1 MKSIGQDTIHKFMG
15 DTHDKTLLV
24 ITPDFPDEKNRYI
37 GSIYVKDQIQYLKSF
52 FKKIIVICP
61 VLVSFKIM
69 PNDRYC
75 ADYRYDNVS
84 VYYPRCFFIPRKV
97 PLMRYRRKLDFD
109 FRFSAVMKCIQKHE
123 IGFDLIHAHFTLPSA
138 HCANLLKEK
147 YHVPY
152 VITANEDSGWLQ
164 EEIDLADPRIENAWI
179 HADQIMTINRKE
191 IPKLEQYNP
200 RTISV
205 PYGFVQKYS
214 PLDMHACRDVLN
226 VPQDAKI
233 VFTFGILQKR
243 KGLEYLIEAMDI
255 IRKTRTDVQCYIG
268 GKAEYEKSYET
279 FIKKMVTE
287 LNIEDR
293 VHFLG
298 FMNAPDIPAWINACD
313 LFVLPSLEEGFGI
326 AQIEALA
333 CGKPVI
339 ATKNSGSMDIL
350 TDPDVGILCERAD
363 PADFA
368 RGILLG
374 LTRSW
379 DPEKIVKFSGKYRGE
394 NVAQIILSVY
404 QDVLSIENLPKKDRQ
419 MIVGYRP

>member
-1 MKSIGQDTIHKFMG
+1 VKIINQEADHKFTG
-15 DTHDKTLLV
+15 DTNDKTLLV

-37 GSIYVKDQIQYLKSF
+37 GSIYVKDQVENLKLF
-52 FKKIIVICP
+52 FKKIVVICP
-61 VLVSFKIM
+61 VLFSFKIM

-75 ADYRYDNVS
+75 MDYQYDNVS
-84 VYYPRCFFIPRKV
+84 VYYPRCFFIPRMV
-97 PLMRYRRKLDFD
+97 PGMGYKRKLDFD
-109 FRFSAVMKCIQKHE
+109 LRLHAIMKCIQKHE

-138 HCANLLKEK
+138 HCADMLKEK

-164 EEIDLADPRIENAWI
+164 EEIDLADPRIENAWV
-179 HADQIMTINRKE
+179 HADRIMTINRWD
-191 IPKLEQYNP
+191 IPKLIQYNL

-205 PYGFVQKYS
+205 PYGFIQKYS
-214 PLDMHACRDVLN
+214 PLDMHACRNVLN
-226 VPQDAKI
+226 MPQDAKI
-233 VFTFGILQKR
+233 LFTFGILQKR
-243 KGLEYLIEAMDI
+243 KGLEYLIEAMEIIQRTRDDI
-255 IRKTRTDVQCYIG
+255 QCYIG
-268 GKAEYEKSYET
+268 GKAEYERSYET
-279 FIKKMVTE
+279 SIRKRVTE
-287 LNIEDR
+287 LNLEDR

-298 FMNAPDIPAWINACD
+298 FMHGPDIPTWINACD

-363 PADFA
+363 SEDFA

-379 DPEKIVKFSGKYRGE
+379 DTEKIVQFSGKYRGD
-394 NVAQIILSVY
+394 NVAQMILSVY
-404 QDVLSIENLPKKDRQ
+404 REVLSQKT
-419 MIVGYRP
+419 

>member
-1 MKSIGQDTIHKFMG
+1 MKIINQEADHKFTG
-15 DTHDKTLLV
+15 DTHDKILLV

-37 GSIYVKDQIQYLKSF
+37 GSIYVKDQVENLKLF

-61 VLVSFKIM
+61 VLFSFKIM

-75 ADYRYDNVS
+75 MDYQYDNVS
-84 VYYPRCFFIPRKV
+84 VYYPRCFFIPRMV
-97 PLMRYRRKLDFD
+97 PGMGYKRKLDFD
-109 FRFSAVMKCIQKHE
+109 LRPRAVLKCIQKHE

-138 HCANLLKEK
+138 HCADILKEK

-164 EEIDLADPRIENAWI
+164 EEIDLADPRIENAWV
-179 HADQIMTINRKE
+179 HADRIMTINRRE
-191 IPKLEQYNP
+191 IPKLIQYNL

-205 PYGFVQKYS
+205 PYGFIQKYS
-214 PLDMHACRDVLN
+214 PLDMHACRNVLN
-226 VPQDAKI
+226 VPHDAKI

-243 KGLEYLIEAMDI
+243 KGLEYLIEAMDV
-255 IRKTRTDVQCYIG
+255 IRRTRDDVQCYIG
-268 GKAEYEKSYET
+268 GKAEYERSYET
-279 FIKKMVTE
+279 FIRKRVTE
-287 LNIEDR
+287 LNLEDR

-298 FMNAPDIPAWINACD
+298 FMHGPDIPTWINACD

-350 TDPDVGILCERAD
+350 TDPNVGILCERAD
-363 PADFA
+363 SVDFA

-374 LTRSW
+374 LSRSW
-379 DPEKIVKFSGKYRGE
+379 DPEKIVEFSQKYRGE
-394 NVAQIILSVY
+394 NVAQMILSVY
-404 QDVLSIENLPKKDRQ
+404 RDVLPQNGKLN
-419 MIVGYRP
+419 